1 MKRHLGHVTLTGDRA
16 GIYIIEEERP
26 GRRLVIAPV
35 TCAGAGAGAEGG
47 AQGGARGGAQ
57 GGAQGGARDATHEEF
72 AAFVAEY
79 GPFLAADGE
88 G

>member
-1 MKRHLGHVTLTGDRA
+1 MTKRLGRVTLSGDRA
-16 GIYIIEEERP
+16 GTYIIEEERP

-35 TCAGAGAGAEGG
+35 TCTSAKGAPAHI
-47 AQGGARGGAQ
+47 
-57 GGAQGGARDATHEEF
+57 GARDATHKEF

-79 GPFLAADGE
+79 GPFLPPDGE

>member
-35 TCAGAGAGAEGG
+35 TCAGAGAEGG
-47 AQGGARGGAQ
+47 AQGGARGGAR

>member
-1 MKRHLGHVTLTGDRA
+1 MTRHLGHVTLTGDRA

-35 TCAGAGAGAEGG
+35 TCTSASASAD
-47 AQGGARGGAQ
+47 
-57 GGAQGGARDATHEEF
+57 GGAQGGARDATREEF